1 MCRLQISPLCSLVG
15 MSLSQYVVVCAT
27 CMWGVGVD
35 TCMWSCRLP
44 NRLLFVAC
52 YVGVA
57 LTFHI
62 IILDVDH
69 FI

>member
-1 MCRLQISPLCSLVG
+1 M
-15 MSLSQYVVVCAT
+15 VCAT